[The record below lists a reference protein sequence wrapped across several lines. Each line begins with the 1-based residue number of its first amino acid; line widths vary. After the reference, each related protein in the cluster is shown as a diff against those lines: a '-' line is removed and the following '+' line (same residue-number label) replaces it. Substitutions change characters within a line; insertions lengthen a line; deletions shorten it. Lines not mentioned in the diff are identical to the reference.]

1 MDAASGAFE
10 ALGAAADVATAAL
23 EWETPND
30 AVEGAELIIEGCIGA
45 RGGRGE
51 EPALE
56 GRAAAG
62 GGGWGGG
69 AGEGVASMDESIAA
83 EMEGSHE

>member
-10 ALGAAADVATAAL
+10 ASGAAADVAMAAL
-23 EWETPND
+23 ESDAPND
-30 AVEGAELIIEGCIGA
+30 AVEGAELTIEGCIGA
-45 RGGRGE
+45 RGE

-56 GRAAAG
+56 GRAAAA
-62 GGGWGGG
+62 GGWGRG

-83 EMEGSHE
+83 EMQGSHE